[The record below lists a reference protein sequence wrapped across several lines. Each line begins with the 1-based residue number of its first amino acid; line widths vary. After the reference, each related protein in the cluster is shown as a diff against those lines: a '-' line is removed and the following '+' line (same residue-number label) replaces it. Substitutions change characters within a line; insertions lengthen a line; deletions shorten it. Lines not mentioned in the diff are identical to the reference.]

1 MENPPAPSP
10 RAPEAGSHPATVIPI
25 SRPRPTLWEIAS
37 LFAFIG
43 MTSFG
48 GGLTAYIRRLVVR
61 QKGWLT
67 DDEFLP
73 GLGLVQLLPGAN
85 VVGLSVYI
93 GNHLRGPIGA
103 IVALSMIITAPFIM
117 VCTLGFLYFHA
128 GTTTDTKALLAGVTA
143 AACGLMASMVF
154 EAGQKAI
161 TGIWDIF
168 LIGLTFVLV
177 RGTPSFELYHHHVPS
192 LPHLHVPY
200 VIMIVAPLAIW
211 CHRPRSNNNSHP
223 QNKEVQS

>member
-1 MENPPAPSP
+1 
-10 RAPEAGSHPATVIPI
+10 
-25 SRPRPTLWEIAS
+25 
-37 LFAFIG
+37 

-48 GGLTAYIRRLVVR
+48 GGLTAYIRRLVVSR
-61 QKGWLT
+61 KGWLT

-93 GNHLRGPIGA
+93 GNHLRGSIGA
-103 IVALSMIITAPFIM
+103 VIALSMIITAPFIM
-117 VCTLGFLYFHA
+117 VCALGFLYFHA

-161 TGIWDIF
+161 TGFRDIL
-168 LIGLTFVLV
+168 LIALTFVLV
-177 RGTPSFELYHHHVPS
+177 RGTPPFELFHHHVPS

-211 CHRPRSNNNSHP
+211 CHRPRSNSNP
-223 QNKEVQS
+223 DCKGKEVKP

>member
-1 MENPPAPSP
+1 MLPKNSLKEMGNPEVPNHSSEEG
-10 RAPEAGSHPATVIPI
+10 EALPLVSAVLK
-25 SRPRPTLWEIAS
+25 PTLYELAS

-48 GGLTAYIRRLVVR
+48 GGLTAYIRRLVVS
-61 QKGWLT
+61 QKRWLT
-67 DDEFLP
+67 DEEFLP

-93 GNHLRGPIGA
+93 GNHLRGPIGSV
-103 IVALSMIITAPFIM
+103 VALTSIITPPFVM
-117 VCTLGFLYFHA
+117 VCGLGFLYFHA
-128 GTTTDTKALLAGVTA
+128 GTTTDTRALLAGVTA

-161 TGIWDIF
+161 TGIMDIL
-168 LIGLTFVLV
+168 LILLTFALV
-177 RGTPSFELYHHHVPS
+177 RVA
-192 LPHLHVPY
+192 HLQVPY

-211 CHRPRSNNNSHP
+211 WHRPRA
-223 QNKEVQS
+223 NKNATLEKS

>member
-1 MENPPAPSP
+1 
-10 RAPEAGSHPATVIPI
+10 
-25 SRPRPTLWEIAS
+25 
-37 LFAFIG
+37 

-48 GGLTAYIRRLVVR
+48 GGLTAYIRRLVVS
-61 QKGWLT
+61 QKRWLT

-73 GLGLVQLLPGAN
+73 GLALVQLLPGAN

-103 IVALSMIITAPFIM
+103 IIAVTSLITPPFVM
-117 VCTLGFLYFHA
+117 VCALGFLYFHA

-161 TGIWDIF
+161 TGIFDIL
-168 LIGLTFVLV
+168 LIALTFALA
-177 RGTPSFELYHHHVPS
+177 RGTPSFELLHHRVPS
-192 LPHLHVPY
+192 LHQLHVPY

-211 CHRPRSNNNSHP
+211 WHRPRGGKPDAGHLKKAS
-223 QNKEVQS
+223 